1 MKDYETLISD
11 IRREEMEL
19 NEKLGRLERFMM
31 TEDFC
36 TLSAEQQKL
45 LNRQQVCMTEYKS
58 ILMQRSYRINFEH
71 AQDKEKTCAPE
82 PEKEERVEPHVI
94 DAIRYKID
102 RQKKAKEEE
111 TELACNSCKWGGSY
125 HENGQLVY
133 TCHNKDAKAI
143 RDHKCYSPKENK

>member
-11 IRREEMEL
+11 IRREEIEL

-45 LNRQQVCMTEYKS
+45 LNRQRVCMTEYKS

-71 AQDKEKTCAPE
+71 AQDKEKTCATETEKVDRIE
-82 PEKEERVEPHVI
+82 PQEHAIPSDCVNCRWGERIIENERV
-94 DAIRYKID
+94 
-102 RQKKAKEEE
+102 
-111 TELACNSCKWGGSY
+111 
-125 HENGQLVY
+125 
-133 TCHNKDAKAI
+133 TCICRNPDKTI
-143 RDHKCYSPKENK
+143 NRDKCFESRKY